1 VSRILILALIA
12 TVARTPVSADSPA
25 PDCASALCG
34 AVASGI
40 VASLRWPVFSD
51 YRTRV
56 EKFYEPTKYD
66 FAWIRSS
73 TATDQAK
80 AIIEVFNGA
89 DAKGLNAEDYDG
101 SRWADRLARLR
112 YADHPA
118 LESAAAEFDLA
129 LTVSIMRYVSDL
141 HFGRANPGIFRT
153 RLDLAQERFDVA
165 GFVRKHL
172 VEATDVQAALE
183 GIEPPYEGYRRTE
196 RALQQYIA
204 MAREKQVGPLPV
216 KKKSV
221 DPGKSY
227 DRATD
232 LANLLRRLGDL
243 PSDVTVPVDSN
254 VYDGALVDAVKSFQ
268 MRHGLDPDGRLG
280 KATFN
285 QLNTPLRRRVL
296 QLQLTLERWRW
307 VPYGFPQPPL
317 VVNIPEFVLRAVN
330 DSYQTDLEMK
340 VVVGK
345 AYHHQTPV
353 FAAEM
358 NRVVFR
364 PYWNVPLSIQRA
376 ELVPKLER
384 DPAYLAKNH
393 YEVVTPQNTIVTNGI
408 VDQTRLEQLRSGK
421 LQIRQVPGPENAL
434 GLVAF
439 RFPNEYDV
447 YLHATPATELFAK
460 SRRDFSHGCV
470 RAEKPQQLAAW
481 VLRNQ
486 SGWNAERIAD
496 TMNGTTT
503 VHVNLDQPIP
513 VLIVYATAV
522 VLANGEVRF
531 FDDIYGQD
539 AELEALLAKGYPR
552 PAEKPTSAGRALHP
566 RE

>member
-1 VSRILILALIA
+1 MSRIFILALIA
-12 TVARTPVSADSPA
+12 TVARTPVSADSPV
-25 PDCASALCG
+25 PNCASALCR
-34 AVASGI
+34 AVVSGS
-40 VASLRWPVFSD
+40 VSSMRWPVFLD

-56 EKFYEPTKYD
+56 EKFYEPTDYT
-66 FAWIRSS
+66 FAWIRSN

-101 SRWADRLARLR
+101 SRWADRLARLQPG
-112 YADHPA
+112 DTPA
-118 LESAAAEFDLA
+118 LDSAAAEFDLA
-129 LTVSIMRYVSDL
+129 LTVSVMRYVIDL
-141 HFGRANPGIFRT
+141 HFGRANPGIFRA
-153 RLDLAQERFDVA
+153 RSDMERFDVA
-165 GFVRKHL
+165 GFVRQHL
-172 VEATDVQAALE
+172 VDSSDVQAALE

-204 MAREKQVGPLPV
+204 LARENQGSLFPATRKPV
-216 KKKSV
+216 E
-221 DPGKSY
+221 PGSSY
-227 DRATD
+227 DGATH

-243 PSDVTVPVDSN
+243 PVDVTIPVDSDL
-254 VYDGALVDAVKSFQ
+254 YDGALVDAVKRFQ

-280 KATFN
+280 KATVA
-285 QLNTPLRRRVL
+285 QLNTPLSRRVR

-307 VPYGFPQPPL
+307 VPYGFPRPPI
-317 VVNIPEFVLRAVN
+317 VINIPEFVLRAVN
-330 DSYQTDLEMK
+330 DSYETDLEMK

-345 AYHHQTPV
+345 AYRHQTPM

-376 ELVPKLER
+376 ELVPKLDR

-393 YEVVTPQNTIVTNGI
+393 YEVVTPQNTVVTNGI
-408 VDQTRLEQLRSGK
+408 VDQATLEQLRSGK
-421 LQIRQVPGPENAL
+421 LHIRQIPGPENAL

-460 SRRDFSHGCV
+460 SRRDFSHGCI
-470 RAEKPQQLAAW
+470 RAEKPQQLAEW

-486 SGWNAERIAD
+486 PAWTPERIAD
-496 TMNGTTT
+496 TMNGPET
-503 VHVNLDQPIP
+503 VQVKLDQPIP
-513 VLIVYATAV
+513 ILIVYATAV
-522 VLANGEVRF
+522 ALENGEVRF

-539 AELEALLAKGYPR
+539 AELAALLKKGYTR
-552 PAEKPTSAGRALHP
+552 PTEKPTSAGRDPRP